1 MTQTGERVGSKAYL
15 IMIRDGGS
23 TDSGCGYNCDFNKN
37 RSVCEIAFLIKV
49 SADGD
54 GVCDLVI
61 RTGY

>member
-37 RSVCEIAFLIKV
+37 RSVCEIAFLNKV
-49 SADGD
+49 SADGY